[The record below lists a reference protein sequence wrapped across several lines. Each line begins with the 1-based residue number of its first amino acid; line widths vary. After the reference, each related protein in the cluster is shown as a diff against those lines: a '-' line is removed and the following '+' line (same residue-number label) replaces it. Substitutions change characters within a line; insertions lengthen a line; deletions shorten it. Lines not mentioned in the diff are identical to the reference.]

1 MASIHVPA
9 NVSSMTFATSGVKT
23 PDSAGVI
30 SGLTAA
36 EATAYNDRGG
46 SGAVAVLVSSASNG
60 DVTLALPGAGIA
72 TSITINSV
80 VYSINGADHPS
91 GGKLLSA
98 AVPAAAAT
106 IVLNQGFYIVTG

>member
-30 SGLTAA
+30 SGLTAL
-36 EATAYNDRGG
+36 EATAYNNRGG
-46 SGAVAVLVSSASNG
+46 SGQVATLVSSAANG
-60 DVTLALPGAGIA
+60 DLTLALPDEA

-80 VYSINGADHPS
+80 VYSINGADHPT

-98 AVPAAAAT
+98 AVPAPAAS
-106 IVLNQGFYIVTG
+106 IVLNQDFYLVIG